1 MNRLNPNAPSFVPA
15 GLRANAPAFTPKILQ
30 RPRKANTALVSE
42 FESLLASPPPS
53 TVAAIQSAKNALI
66 SKLKKQMAIQESQTE
81 FANLAKEIESVR
93 RNGKSR
99 KARRMRRKTRKARKT
114 NRK

>member
-1 MNRLNPNAPSFVPA
+1 MNRLNPNAPSFFPT
-15 GLRANAPAFTPKILQ
+15 GLRASAAAFTPKALPTQ
-30 RPRKANTALVSE
+30 KPNSSLVSE
-42 FESLLASPPPS
+42 FESLLASPPPT

-66 SKLKKQMAIQESQTE
+66 SKLKKQMQMQQSQNE
-81 FANLAKEIESVR
+81 FASLSKEIESVR

-99 KARRMRRKTRKARKT
+99 KARRMRRKTRKARKA